1 MHTIKMDA
9 LSFSSSHTS
18 EQDNLWTE
26 HFYKTI
32 PPSRSQNYQFVR
44 DKSICKLKLAFR
56 QTCLFIVLLIMSS
69 GVDVTAAKSSLRC
82 SVDTVTESDADTSIS
97 FVTLPG
103 INNDMMIAV
112 SVLESAPRHAAHVN
126 RKLLDL
132 DR

>member
-1 MHTIKMDA
+1 MDA

-18 EQDNLWTE
+18 EQDNLWTD
-26 HFYKTI
+26 HIYKTI
-32 PPSRSQNYQFVR
+32 RSRSQNFQLFVR
-44 DKSICKLKLAFR
+44 DKSICKSKLAFR

-69 GVDVTAAKSSLRC
+69 GGRCYSCINSLAC
-82 SVDTVTESDADTSIS
+82 PIDTVTESDADNSIS

-103 INNDMMIAV
+103 INSYNDMVIAV

-126 RKLLDL
+126 RMLLDL